1 MIALGIP
8 AGIFAIDTCIKRYID
23 KNFSFDREKYLFGK
37 RILIQKYYN
46 KGAVLNFLADFP
58 KVMRGI
64 HAGIFAVVAGMYVVL
79 LKNKGNTGLKLA
91 LGLLA
96 GGGAS
101 NLFDR
106 IKKGH
111 VVDYF
116 SFVTPFR
123 KFNEI
128 VFNLSDIAIF
138 IGAVLAVFFGARDS
152 HSPAGQL

>member
-1 MIALGIP
+1 MIALVLP
-8 AGIFAIDTCIKRYID
+8 AGICAADTCIKRYID
-23 KNFSFDREKYLFGK
+23 KDFSFDREKYLFGK
-37 RILIQKYYN
+37 RILIHKYYN
-46 KGAVLNFLADFP
+46 KGAVLNFLADSP
-58 KVMRGI
+58 KVIRGI
-64 HAGIFAVVAGMYVVL
+64 HAGIFVLVAGMYVFQ
-79 LKNKGNTGLKLA
+79 LKNKGNTGLKIS

-106 IKKGH
+106 MKKGH

-116 SFVTPFR
+116 SFLTPFK

-138 IGAVLAVFFGARDS
+138 IGAFVIVFSAK
-152 HSPAGQL
+152 